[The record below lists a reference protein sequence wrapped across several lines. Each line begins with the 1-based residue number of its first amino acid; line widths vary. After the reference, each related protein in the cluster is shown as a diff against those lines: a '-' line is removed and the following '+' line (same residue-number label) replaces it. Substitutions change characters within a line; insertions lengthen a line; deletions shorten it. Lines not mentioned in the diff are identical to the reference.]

1 VWGGPCLEDR
11 SVPEGRNRNLSRLSV
26 SLTSVWILSKGTLTI
41 HSSDTPIHNGSW
53 PWISILICELRVGG
67 EEACMVSLS
76 ANDDRQL
83 GPIRLFGVSK
93 ALESF
98 AHLWFLF
105 YKNGVELPLRN
116 TIAVDNDSAWKRL
129 LVFLVE
135 LETFLHH
142 DLQLGNHLQGGQ
154 PRSALNPRR
163 RLTSFLVS

>member
-1 VWGGPCLEDR
+1 M
-11 SVPEGRNRNLSRLSV
+11 SVR
-26 SLTSVWILSKGTLTI
+26 ILSKSTLTI

-53 PWISILICELRVGG
+53 PWVSILICELRVGG

-83 GPIRLFGVSK
+83 GPIWLFGVSK

-105 YKNGVELPLRN
+105 YQNGVELSLRD
-116 TIAVDNDSAWKRL
+116 TIAVDNDSTWKRP

-135 LETFLHH
+135 FKTFLHH
-142 DLQLGNHLQGGQ
+142 DLQVGDHLQRGQ
-154 PRSALNPRR
+154 LRSALNTRR